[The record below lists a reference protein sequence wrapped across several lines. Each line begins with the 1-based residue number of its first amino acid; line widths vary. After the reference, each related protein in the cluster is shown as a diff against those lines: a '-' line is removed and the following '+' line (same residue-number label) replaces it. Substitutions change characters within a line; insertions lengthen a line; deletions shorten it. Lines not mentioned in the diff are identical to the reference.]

1 MMIILKNI
9 PANTGNQK
17 IEDFIRPAVNGGLL
31 NKSARIENISILEKN
46 THADKIEYHGVVR
59 ITPDSAVKRII
70 KRLNGQR
77 ISGRRVS
84 VTEYQTRSWHNDPR
98 ISLGQL
104 NGSSDK
110 RQCERRQQYVEVQ
123 LKIEKDIS
131 ELFSPI
137 W

>member
-31 NKSARIENISILEKN
+31 SKSAHIENISILEKN
-46 THADKIEYHGVVR
+46 IHADKIEYHGVVE
-59 ITPDSAVKRII
+59 ITPDSAVQRII
-70 KRLNGQR
+70 NKLNGKR

-98 ISLGQL
+98 ISQGQL
-104 NGSSDK
+104 NGYSDK
-110 RQCERRQQYVEVQ
+110 RQGERRQQYVEVQ
-123 LKIEKDIS
+123 LKVEKDIS
-131 ELFSPI
+131 ELFSPV